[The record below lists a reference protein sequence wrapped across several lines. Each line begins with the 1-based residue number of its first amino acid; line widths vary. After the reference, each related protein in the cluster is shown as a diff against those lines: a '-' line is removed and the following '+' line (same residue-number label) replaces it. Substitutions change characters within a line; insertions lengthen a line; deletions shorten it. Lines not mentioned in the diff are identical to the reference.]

1 MRAIV
6 EAGGSGVHATATP
19 NASFY
24 EVFLRGCS
32 MNAVTEI
39 PVGASTSQLRQVEIE
54 YDAKSLAMYWWMK
67 PAPRPCFN
75 LDLLE
80 ESARFEG
87 ELERQRGWMHHLG
100 ERCPIEYAV
109 FGSRTPGVFNL
120 GGDLSSFVQAILR
133 QDRDALLHYGNL
145 CVDNMYR
152 RITGFGSDI
161 QTFSLVQGKA
171 FGGGFEC
178 ALSSDVL
185 VAERSATMSFPE
197 VLFNMFPGMGALSL
211 LARRIGM
218 RQAEEIIMS
227 GRVYGAKEMHDLG
240 VVDVL
245 AEDGAGLDTVR
256 AMIDSRRRRGNSYRA
271 MSLAKREFQPVSH
284 TEMRNVVAVWVDAA
298 LRLENRDLR
307 MMARLARA
315 QDRVAS
321 TLPADTVIDAMCA
334 SDVEAVNW

>member
-1 MRAIV
+1 
-6 EAGGSGVHATATP
+6 
-19 NASFY
+19 
-24 EVFLRGCS
+24 

-39 PVGASTSQLRQVEIE
+39 PTVANSSQLRQIEIE
-54 YDAKSLAMYWWMK
+54 YDTPTLTMYWWMK
-67 PAPRPCFN
+67 PTPRPCFN
-75 LDLLE
+75 LAFLE
-80 ESARFEG
+80 ETARFERQL
-87 ELERQRGWMHHLG
+87 ELHQGWMFHQG
-100 ERCPIEYAV
+100 SQCKVEFAV

-120 GGDLSSFVQAILR
+120 GGDLSLFVQAILR
-133 QDRDALLHYGNL
+133 KDRDSLARYGNL
-145 CVDNMYR
+145 CVDNMFR
-152 RITGFGSDI
+152 RITGFRSDI

-218 RQAEEIIMS
+218 RAAEDIIMS

-245 AEDGAGLDTVR
+245 AEDGAGLETVR
-256 AMIDSRRRRGNSYRA
+256 AMIQSRQRKRNSFRA

-284 TEMRNVVAVWVDAA
+284 AEMRNVVAVWVDAA
-298 LRLENRDLR
+298 LLLENRDLR
-307 MMARLARA
+307 MMARLVRA
-315 QDRVAS
+315 QDRLLETRSRDDAM
-321 TLPADTVIDAMCA
+321 IDAICA
-334 SDVEAVNW
+334 PGEEVVNW